1 MRQSSGL
8 CCMNA
13 VKTADCIPP
22 TVHIHAVS
30 DSWAGYL
37 FNDEAYNFDQN
48 QIGINYTNRSTNN
61 LQPN

>member
-1 MRQSSGL
+1 
-8 CCMNA
+8 MNA

-48 QIGINYTNRSTNN
+48 QIGINYTNRSTSN